1 MANCNQG
8 ARLSLREAKRW
19 RNPDKILTPE
29 PETFAKVY
37 ENRLD
42 RQLLAMAALSAR
54 KMAEKERQNPQIAVH
69 RASLDQ
75 PICIKRTYE
84 RILDANSLLA
94 TAKLTKI
101 LPESAEYNEVVDISL
116 HPCVFRACR
125 EQLYASPDEHPYCF
139 APQTT
144 ARYQNATLL
153 LADPLFQ
160 KLEAVLNSRHIPDDT
175 TAGVAAKSGLL
186 RTLSRPRRSPVEVQ
200 QEHQEFLRWWMAE
213 GSWASIFSEPDR
225 YDYRRLRPEQNKPT
239 HLERHAAA
247 TLGSSKY
254 FRPGD

>member
-116 HPCVFRACR
+116 HP
-125 EQLYASPDEHPYCF
+125 
-139 APQTT
+139 
-144 ARYQNATLL
+144 
-153 LADPLFQ
+153 
-160 KLEAVLNSRHIPDDT
+160 
-175 TAGVAAKSGLL
+175 
-186 RTLSRPRRSPVEVQ
+186 
-200 QEHQEFLRWWMAE
+200 
-213 GSWASIFSEPDR
+213 
-225 YDYRRLRPEQNKPT
+225 
-239 HLERHAAA
+239 
-247 TLGSSKY
+247 
-254 FRPGD
+254 